1 MILIFC
7 SSEMAHTQSCVSR
20 LLFVWDCCSHYAE
33 CYRRL
38 LFCEWPMA
46 SLCSQPVK
54 SADVMSNNFIVSVFS
69 TYNKSLVSSVSGSRI
84 GTEEALYLYT
94 SGPDLTSIMP
104 CKYGKPTEIFTKF
117 VTEDSLRSEH
127 LRELFIKNKDVD
139 TAALVVSQAFNN
151 VLGFYFK

>member
-1 MILIFC
+1 
-7 SSEMAHTQSCVSR
+7 
-20 LLFVWDCCSHYAE
+20 
-33 CYRRL
+33 
-38 LFCEWPMA
+38 MA

-104 CKYGKPTEIFTKF
+104 CKYGKPTGIFTKF

-127 LRELFIKNKDVD
+127 VRELFIKNKDVD
-139 TAALVVSQAFNN
+139 IAALVVSQAFNN